1 MNLDIITVTT
11 ADLHEPYEIIGP
23 VFTHVSNQGLF
34 SSQFTKLKKA
44 YQEEIAAMKA
54 QLGESGAEPT
64 GWAAITAELGSDNDF
79 DSAFHIAVQELR
91 KRALLIGA
99 DAIVGMRH
107 DIDFNPQS
115 GGTFYVMM
123 YGTGVRRSRGGSV

>member
-1 MNLDIITVTT
+1 MKLDIITVTT
-11 ADLHEPYEIIGP
+11 ADLHEPYQIVGP
-23 VFTHVSNQGLF
+23 IFTHVSNQGLF
-34 SSQFTKLKKA
+34 SSRFTKLKKA

-54 QLGESGAEPT
+54 QLGESGTEPT
-64 GWAAITAELGSDNDF
+64 GWAAITAELSSDNDF

-115 GGTFYVMM
+115 AGTFYVMM

>member
-1 MNLDIITVTT
+1 
-11 ADLHEPYEIIGP
+11 
-23 VFTHVSNQGLF
+23 
-34 SSQFTKLKKA
+34 
-44 YQEEIAAMKA
+44 MKA

-64 GWAAITAELGSDNDF
+64 GWAAITAELSSDNDF